1 MNTAEAINMPQ
12 VGKYFFQPNPYAPVH
27 APKPRTLK
35 AWKKLKSKQRSAA
48 KLARI
53 AETL

>member
-1 MNTAEAINMPQ
+1 MPDIANKAADM
-12 VGKYFFQPNPYAPVH
+12 VRYTGHYAPVH